1 LTRPTRDLAW
11 RVYGKVIMRNTFVR
25 MILAADAIGL
35 ATLLAGIIAVMFA
48 GERMLLAE
56 DD

>member
-1 LTRPTRDLAW
+1 
-11 RVYGKVIMRNTFVR
+11 MRNTFVR